1 MKMDKTRLKIRLSEL
16 KGFENPKPELEQ
28 YVTPGDVAADVLW
41 NAFMQKDIEG
51 KIILDPCC
59 GTGVLGIGALL
70 LGAKFVYF
78 NDYDV
83 DAIKVLKEN
92 LSLFPELKGN
102 YSIMK
107 EEIPGPK
114 MEKIDTIIQNPP
126 FGTKIKHADKMFL
139 EFGFDLAP
147 VIYSLH
153 KVESREFIDKISKDN
168 GYQVTHMWLY
178 DFELPMTMKFHSKK
192 LERIRVACFR
202 LSKK

>member
-1 MKMDKTRLKIRLSEL
+1 MDKTRLKIQLSKL
-16 KGFENPKPELEQ
+16 KGFEDPKPELEQ

-51 KIILDPCC
+51 KTILDPCC

-83 DAIKVLKEN
+83 DAIDVLKEN
-92 LSLFPELKGN
+92 LSLFPEFEGK

-107 EEIPGPK
+107 EQIPGPK
-114 MEKIDTIIQNPP
+114 MENIDVIIQNPP
-126 FGTKIKHADKMFL
+126 FGTKIKHADRMFL
-139 EFGFDLAP
+139 EFGFKLSP

-153 KVESREFIDKISKDN
+153 KIESKQFIDKFSKDN
-168 GYQVTHMWLY
+168 DFQVTHIWLY
-178 DFELPMTMKFHSKK
+178 DFELPMTMEFHSKK
-192 LERIRVACFR
+192 LERIRVGCFR
-202 LSKK
+202 LERK

>member
-1 MKMDKTRLKIRLSEL
+1 MDKTRLKIQLSKL

-41 NAFMQKDIEG
+41 NAFMQKDIED
-51 KIILDPCC
+51 KTLLDPCC

-92 LSLFPELKGN
+92 LGSFPEFEGKFR
-102 YSIMK
+102 IMK
-107 EEIPGPK
+107 EHIPDTEI
-114 MEKIDTIIQNPP
+114 EKIDAIIQNPP

-139 EFGFDLAP
+139 EFGFKLSP

-153 KVESREFIDKISKDN
+153 KIESKHFIDKLSKDN
-168 GYQVTHMWLY
+168 NYQVTHIWLY
-178 DFELPMTMKFHSKK
+178 DFELQMTMKFHTKK
-192 LERIRVACFR
+192 LERIRVGCFR
-202 LSKK
+202 LERN